1 LGPVSQ
7 SLHAPAASSGRL
19 PLVSALRSAYERM
32 QARRALSAAR
42 RAADREIL
50 LDAVPSLRHS
60 WRAAELVVPK
70 NRLELA
76 RTLRNVVRESASRH
90 AISASPVN
98 RRAVRAE
105 STRLLQ
111 LGDRLA
117 NLERPVAARGVLL
130 VQHLLSGG
138 LSPLYDAEHPE
149 ALRFHVEAA
158 LEALEPR

>member
-1 LGPVSQ
+1 M
-7 SLHAPAASSGRL
+7 R
-19 PLVSALRSAYERM
+19 
-32 QARRALSAAR
+32 ARRALIAAR

-50 LDAVPSLRHS
+50 LNAVPSLRHS

-76 RTLRNVVRESASRH
+76 RTVRDVVHEAGLRY

-98 RRAVRAE
+98 RRAVHAE

-117 NLERPVAARGVLL
+117 DLERPVAARGVLL
-130 VQHLLSGG
+130 VQHLLAGG
-138 LSPLYDAEHPE
+138 SSPLYDTEHPE

-158 LEALEPR
+158 LEALEPL